1 MQKSN
6 RFLFLAGIITALILV
21 ASASIYVWVS
31 LLNPCEVDEVKE
43 TSSFLTSQL
52 RAYDDL
58 YQFTTTV
65 YRDGIDPPLYKLQQI
80 YMNTEAVT
88 VPICMQRAKQ
98 DLLDYMRTVIRAF
111 EAFAAGQENSTIRD
125 LVNLSNE
132 QYDRFRAELQAV
144 NECAPWCMP

>member
-1 MQKSN
+1 MQNSN

-21 ASASIYVWVS
+21 ASASIYVWVYPF
-31 LLNPCEVDEVKE
+31 NTCEVDDVKA
-43 TSSFLTSQL
+43 SSAFLTSQL

-80 YMNTEAVT
+80 YMNTQAMT
-88 VPICMQRAKQ
+88 VPACMRRAKQ